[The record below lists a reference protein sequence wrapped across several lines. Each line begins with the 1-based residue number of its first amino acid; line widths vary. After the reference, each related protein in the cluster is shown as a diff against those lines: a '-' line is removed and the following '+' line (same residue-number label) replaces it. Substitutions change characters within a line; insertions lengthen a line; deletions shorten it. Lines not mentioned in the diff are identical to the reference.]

1 MRTWF
6 YASRWTARWSAL
18 CAICGER
25 RTRLGWISSLAS
37 VRVLYSCS
45 INSQRIVESVVLYKH
60 SFRARK
66 VVQMMDLRERREEKR
81 ALALI
86 RVGHPKQKKEGKIA
100 RLKNYIKSSYRSRC
114 CCCREEKRRKERERV
129 NYGATGNTR
138 PFLLLLLLSCA
149 FFITR
154 FCCNY
159 YYY

>member
-1 MRTWF
+1 M
-6 YASRWTARWSAL
+6 
-18 CAICGER
+18 
-25 RTRLGWISSLAS
+25 
-37 VRVLYSCS
+37 LYSCS

-114 CCCREEKRRKERERV
+114 CCCREEKRRKERESKLWCDRKHPSLFLV
-129 NYGATGNTR
+129 IIILLCLFYYSLLLQ
-138 PFLLLLLLSCA
+138 LLLLLLNSIA
-149 FFITR
+149 
-154 FCCNY
+154 
-159 YYY
+159 

>member
-1 MRTWF
+1 MILRLSLDGAVKCALRDLRREEDTFGLNFIVSVCSCALFLF
-6 YASRWTARWSAL
+6 YKFATNRK
-18 CAICGER
+18 
-25 RTRLGWISSLAS
+25 
-37 VRVLYSCS
+37 
-45 INSQRIVESVVLYKH
+45 SVVLYKH

-66 VVQMMDLRERREEKR
+66 VVQMMDFERKREEKR

-159 YYY
+159 YYYY